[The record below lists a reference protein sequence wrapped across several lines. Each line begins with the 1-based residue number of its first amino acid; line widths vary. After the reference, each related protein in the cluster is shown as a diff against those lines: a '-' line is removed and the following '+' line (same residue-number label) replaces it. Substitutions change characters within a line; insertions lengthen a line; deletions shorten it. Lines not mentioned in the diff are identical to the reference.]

1 MTLLEAR
8 RCSPVEFQVYNKAHL
23 IRTEEKT
30 RMLAMQAW
38 LNQSVQATKK
48 SGKKQVPA
56 YKKFDEF
63 YNVDKHFNDLFEV
76 NSQKVKS
83 KTLTSADKNRI
94 LSRSRK
100 RGGK

>member
-8 RCSPVEFQVYNKAHL
+8 RCTPVEFQIYSKAHL

-38 LNQSVQATKK
+38 MNQSVQATKK
-48 SGKKQVPA
+48 SGKKQMPK

-63 YNVDKHFNDLFEV
+63 YNTDEQFNSIFEAD
-76 NSQKVKS
+76 SQKVKS
-83 KTLTSADKNRI
+83 KTLTLADKNRI
-94 LSRSRK
+94 LSQARK
-100 RGGK
+100 KGGK

>member
-8 RCSPVEFQVYNKAHL
+8 RCTPVEFQIYNKAHL
-23 IRTEEKT
+23 IQMEEKT
-30 RMLAMQAW
+30 RMLALQAW

-63 YNVDKHFNDLFEV
+63 YNADKHFNNLFEV
-76 NSQKVKS
+76 SSRKVKP
-83 KTLTSADKNRI
+83 KILTLADKNRI
-94 LSRSRK
+94 LSQSSK
-100 RGGK
+100 EGGN